1 MSNDSHVQAYKAII
15 KEVLAGKAKDRRE
28 LDKLKTKVCAEYS
41 LSSMPRNADI
51 LSAASPGEREALLGL
66 LRTKPSRT
74 SSGIAIVAVMAKPYP
89 CPKDS
94 PCIYCP
100 GGVGSVFGN
109 TPQSYT
115 GHEPATMRAIQN
127 NFEPKNQ
134 VINRLNQINM
144 LGHNTDKVELIIMG
158 GTFPAMPVD
167 YQEWFT
173 WQCLDAIT
181 GKESSSLME
190 AQRFAETSS
199 RRNTGI
205 TVETRPD
212 FARREQVEQMLK
224 MGVTRV
230 ELGVQ
235 TVFENIYKLV
245 DRGHTIDDVV
255 SATAILKDSGF
266 KIVYHVMPGLPGSNY
281 ERDLE
286 TFKTIFM
293 DERFKPDMLKIY
305 PTLVVKGT
313 RLYDLWKS
321 GEYEA
326 YDTDKCVQLLTEVSL
341 MIPPW
346 IRVQRMQR
354 DIPARLIEAGPKRSD
369 LHDLVQ
375 KELTKRAKR
384 CPCIRCREV
393 GHVYQTLGLEPDPFD
408 VHVKIHLY
416 EASESDEL
424 FISCEDVHQDILLG
438 FLRLRIPSEEAYR
451 PEIKEMPSA
460 IVRELHVYGRAV
472 KVGYSPTEG
481 EWQHRGVGSLLLEK
495 AENFAKEEYD
505 TKKMLVMS
513 AIGVREYY
521 KKFGYT
527 RDGPYVS
534 KRLGTE

>member
-1 MSNDSHVQAYKAII
+1 MSNDPHVEAYKAII
-15 KEVLAGKAKDRRE
+15 KGVLAGKAKDRKE
-28 LDKLKTKVCAEYS
+28 LDRLKTQVCSEYS

-51 LSAASPGEREALLGL
+51 LSAASPSEREALIDL

-74 SSGIAIVAVMAKPYP
+74 SSGIAVVAVMAKPYP
-89 CPKDS
+89 CPKNS

-100 GGVGSVFGN
+100 GGLNSPFGD

-127 NFEPKNQ
+127 NYDPKSQ
-134 VINRLNQINM
+134 VTNRLSQISL
-144 LGHNTDKVELIIMG
+144 LGHNVDKVELIIMG
-158 GTFPAMPVD
+158 GTFPAMPLE

-173 WQCLDAIT
+173 QQCLDAIT

-190 AQRFAETSS
+190 AKTIAESSS

-235 TVFENIYKLV
+235 TVFEDIYRLV
-245 DRGHTIDDVV
+245 NRGHTVGDVV
-255 SATAILKDSGF
+255 SATKLLKDSGL
-266 KIVYHVMPGLPGSNY
+266 KLVYHIMPGLPGSNY

-286 TFKTIFM
+286 TFKTIFT
-293 DERFKPDMLKIY
+293 DKRFKPDMIKIY

-313 RLYDLWKS
+313 KLYDLWKS
-321 GEYEA
+321 GKYQA
-326 YDTDKCVQLLTEVSL
+326 YDTDRCVQLLTEASL

-354 DIPARLIEAGPKRSD
+354 DIPAKLIEAGPKRSD

-393 GHVYQTLGLEPDPFD
+393 GHIYQTLGLEPDPLD

-416 EASESDEL
+416 EASASDEI
-424 FISCEDVHQDILLG
+424 FMSCEDVHQDILLG

-451 PEIKEMPSA
+451 PEINEMPSA

-472 KVGYSPTEG
+472 KIGYAPREG

-495 AENFAKEEYD
+495 AENFAKEEYNA
-505 TKKMLVMS
+505 KKILVMS

-521 KKFGYT
+521 KRFGYIN
-527 RDGPYVS
+527 DGPYVS
-534 KRLGTE
+534 KRFGSE

>member
-1 MSNDSHVQAYKAII
+1 MSDSHEEAYKAII
-15 KEVLAGKAKDRRE
+15 RGVLAGKARDRKE
-28 LDKLKTKVCAEYS
+28 LDRLKTQVCSEYS

-51 LSAASPGEREALLGL
+51 LSAASPSEREALIDL

-74 SSGIAIVAVMAKPYP
+74 SSGIAVVAVMAKPYP

-100 GGVGSVFGN
+100 GGVNSEFGD

-127 NFEPKNQ
+127 NFDPKSQ
-134 VINRLNQINM
+134 VTNRLNQISI
-144 LGHNTDKVELIIMG
+144 LGHNVDKVELIIMG
-158 GTFPAMPVD
+158 GTFPAMPLE

-173 WQCLDAIT
+173 QQCLDAIT
-181 GKESSSLME
+181 GKQSSSLME
-190 AQRFAETSS
+190 AKTIAESSS

-235 TVFENIYKLV
+235 TVFEDVYKLV
-245 DRGHTIDDVV
+245 NRGHTLDDVV
-255 SATAILKDSGF
+255 SATKLLKDSGL
-266 KIVYHVMPGLPGSNY
+266 KLVYHIMPGLPGSNY

-286 TFKTIFM
+286 AFKIIFT
-293 DERFKPDMLKIY
+293 DNRFKPDMIKIY

-313 RLYDLWKS
+313 KLYDLWKA
-321 GEYEA
+321 GKYQA
-326 YDTDKCVQLLTEVSL
+326 YDTEKCVRLLTEASL

-354 DIPARLIEAGPKRSD
+354 DIPAKLIEAGPKRSD

-375 KELTKRAKR
+375 KELMKRAKR

-393 GHVYQTLGLEPDPFD
+393 GHIYQTLGLQPDPFD
-408 VHVKIHLY
+408 VHIKIHLY
-416 EASESDEL
+416 EASESDEI

-438 FLRLRIPSEEAYR
+438 LLRLRIPSEEAYR
-451 PEIKEMPSA
+451 PEINEMPSA
-460 IVRELHVYGRAV
+460 IVRELHVYGQAV
-472 KVGYSPTEG
+472 KIGYAPKEG

-495 AENFAKEEYD
+495 AEGFAKEEYD
-505 TKKMLVMS
+505 ARKMLATS

-521 KKFGYT
+521 KRFGYT
-527 RDGPYVS
+527 SDGPYVS
-534 KRLGTE
+534 KRLGSG

>member
-1 MSNDSHVQAYKAII
+1 MTSDAQLEAYRAII
-15 KEVLAGKAKDRRE
+15 KAVLAGKAKDRKE
-28 LDKLKTKVCAEYS
+28 LDRLKVKMCGEYS
-41 LSSMPRNADI
+41 LSSVPRNADI
-51 LSAASPGEREALLGL
+51 LSAATPDERGALLSL

-74 SSGIAIVAVMAKPYP
+74 SSGIAVIAVMAKPYP
-89 CPKDS
+89 CPKDA
-94 PCIYCP
+94 PCVYCP
-100 GGVGSVFGN
+100 GGVKSVFGD

-127 NFEPKNQ
+127 NFDPKSQ
-134 VINRLNQINM
+134 VVNRLNQISL
-144 LGHNTDKVELIIMG
+144 LGHNTDKIELIVMG

-167 YQEWFT
+167 YQDWFIQ
-173 WQCLDAIT
+173 QCLDAIT
-181 GKESSSLME
+181 G
-190 AQRFAETSS
+190 RETSS
-199 RRNTGI
+199 LVEAQGYAEISPRRNAGI

-212 FARREQVEQMLK
+212 FARRDQVEQMLK

-235 TVFENIYKLV
+235 TIFEDIYALV
-245 DRGHTIDDVV
+245 NRGHTLEDVV
-255 SATAILKDSGF
+255 SATRLLKDSGL
-266 KIVYHVMPGLPGSNY
+266 KVVYHVMPGLPGSSY

-286 TFKTIFM
+286 TFKTVFT

-305 PTLVVKGT
+305 PTLVVRGT
-313 RLYDLWKS
+313 KLYDLWKS
-321 GEYEA
+321 GKYQA
-326 YDTDKCVQLLTEVSL
+326 YDTDKVVELLTEVSL
-341 MIPPW
+341 MIPSW

-354 DIPARLIEAGPKRSD
+354 DIPAKLIEAGPRRSD

-375 KELTKRAKR
+375 KSLTKRAKR

-393 GHVYQTLGLEPDPFD
+393 GHVYATLGLEPDPLD
-408 VHVKIHLY
+408 VHVKTNLY
-416 EASESDEL
+416 EASEGDEL
-424 FISCEDVHQDILLG
+424 FVSCEDVHQNILLG

-460 IVRELHVYGRAV
+460 IVRELHVYGQAV
-472 KVGYSPTEG
+472 KIGYSPTDK

-495 AENFAKEEYD
+495 AETYAQEQYD
-505 TKKMLVMS
+505 TKKILVTS

-534 KRLGTE
+534 KRLAST